1 MLLGTI
7 PYNPPI
13 IAGLAE
19 YLMTDG
25 VSGWVPLLA
34 GVCGACIVLFVP
46 FIRDPI
52 VQVFKND

>member
-1 MLLGTI
+1 
-7 PYNPPI
+7 
-13 IAGLAE
+13 
-19 YLMTDG
+19 MTDG